1 MSRSVTIGTDG
12 GRVTGGDWPLGKE
25 GVMFRHSRRRS
36 GGGGEQPFD
45 PEPGVRVLASREDL
59 DGAIARAV
67 SQERAAARHVQA
79 RIARYDAMT
88 VPTSSRLRTAR
99 SAAGLGP
106 LLGGGE

>member
-1 MSRSVTIGTDG
+1 M
-12 GRVTGGDWPLGKE
+12 LG
-25 GVMFRHSRRRS
+25 HRRRGS
-36 GGGGEQPFD
+36 RGGEERPFD

-88 VPTSSRLRTAR
+88 VPPSGRLRAAR